1 MQHRLYI
8 VIDESLDP
16 IYGCVQG
23 GHAVAQY
30 MLDNQDSLWKND
42 YLIYVKGDVEQIVNK
57 LEHRSIPHSQFRE
70 PDLDNKLTA
79 IALYGNNNIVS
90 KLKLV

>member
-42 YLIYVKGDVEQIVNK
+42 YLIYVKGDVEQIVSK
-57 LEHRSIPHSQFRE
+57 LEYRCIPHSQFRE

-79 IALYGNNNIVS
+79 IALYGSNNIVS